1 MYYRVST
8 EDQAQ
13 FGVSLDQQKKNCLNY
28 AESNN
33 IEIVEMFHDDGVSA
47 KTVDRPSL
55 QEMLKFCRARSNKI
69 DCVIV
74 YKIDRLSR
82 NVNDYSNIHL
92 ALKKLGIRLISTS
105 EAIDDTPMGKFL
117 GNFLASSAQFDNDTK
132 SQRITDCLKEKAEQG
147 YWCGKAP
154 IGYLNTIDKLG
165 KKEIIVDKKK
175 APMIKWIFEKFSTGL
190 YTLEEIRNIVNKK
203 GLKSWQNKEISPQT
217 MSKII
222 KRKFYIGIMTVKDKE
237 YENNYEHII
246 SDQTFFKCQNIL
258 NKKNKAENISTNQ
271 PNENFPLKH
280 FVVCA
285 YCERPLTAY
294 FSTGRWGGKYPYYRC
309 YNRNCDSKKSIAKE
323 KLEKAFLQYLEDIT
337 PKTTYLNIFKI
348 NIIDTWKRRYKELN
362 QYRQNALKELEKL
375 KTEKIEL
382 INMKRKELLSD
393 EDFKEVFD
401 KLKQEIFNK
410 QIVLSDDEI
419 EEFNIDETVSHVF
432 DFIANIPK
440 YWRKANFNQKIKIQ
454 GLIFPEKPIYDYKKF
469 QTPQIS
475 PVLAIKKRS
484 YDLKSLMVPPRG
496 IEPLLPG

>member
-1 MYYRVST
+1 
-8 EDQAQ
+8 
-13 FGVSLDQQKKNCLNY
+13 
-28 AESNN
+28 
-33 IEIVEMFHDDGVSA
+33 
-47 KTVDRPSL
+47 
-55 QEMLKFCRARSNKI
+55 
-69 DCVIV
+69 
-74 YKIDRLSR
+74 
-82 NVNDYSNIHL
+82 
-92 ALKKLGIRLISTS
+92 
-105 EAIDDTPMGKFL
+105 
-117 GNFLASSAQFDNDTK
+117 
-132 SQRITDCLKEKAEQG
+132 
-147 YWCGKAP
+147 
-154 IGYLNTIDKLG
+154 
-165 KKEIIVDKKK
+165 
-175 APMIKWIFEKFSTGL
+175 
-190 YTLEEIRNIVNKK
+190 
-203 GLKSWQNKEISPQT
+203 
-217 MSKII
+217 
-222 KRKFYIGIMTVKDKE
+222 MTVKDKE